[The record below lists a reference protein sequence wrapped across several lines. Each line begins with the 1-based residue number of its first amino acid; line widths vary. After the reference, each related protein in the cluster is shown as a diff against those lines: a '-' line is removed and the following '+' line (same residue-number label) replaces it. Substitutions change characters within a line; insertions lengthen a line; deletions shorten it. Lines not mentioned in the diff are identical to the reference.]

1 MRTMVGAASLI
12 LGILF
17 SFPAQ
22 ALEETPIAWAAR
34 PVPTPDDFPP
44 FAAAMGVSGWAE
56 VNCRVTD
63 EGLPNACTAMRA
75 RPDGLG
81 FAEAAVRVIQ
91 RARLTPATP
100 GSTPEEREFRVRVPF
115 NIKPFKTETP
125 PPWSGPAPG
134 AAQMQSGQRYARR
147 SIEPTVRLRRQWRLD
162 QMPPEMRRTTEGW
175 IDELFGNVETERQR
189 RGLAMAR
196 VLAMR
201 GLDAMPAKQPED
213 WTESWVPQLNE
224 ASRDLHPHEPMIELR
239 RRFCARY
246 DCGLTTETVT
256 SPE

>member
-1 MRTMVGAASLI
+1 MRTMIGAASLI
-12 LGILF
+12 LGVLF
-17 SFPAQ
+17 NFPAQ
-22 ALEETPIAWAAR
+22 ALAETPVAWVAR

-44 FAAAMGVSGWAE
+44 FAAAMGVNGWVE

-63 EGLPNACTAMRA
+63 DGLPNACTAMRA

-91 RARLTPATP
+91 RARLTPVAP
-100 GSTPEEREFRVRVPF
+100 GSPPEEREFTVRVPF
-115 NIKPFKTETP
+115 SIKPFNTETP
-125 PPWSGPAPG
+125 SPWSGPTPS

-147 SIEPTVRLRRQWRLD
+147 SIEATIRLRRQWRLD

-175 IDELFGNVETERQR
+175 IAELFGNLETERQR

-201 GLDAMPAKQPED
+201 GLDAMPPKQPDD

-224 ASRDLHPHEPMIELR
+224 ADRDLHPHEPMIELR

-246 DCGLTTETVT
+246 DCGPTADTVA